1 MASAESL
8 NKWIDFIRES
18 GRAEIKIY
26 VVGNKLDLE
35 EEVDNAVRVYAK
47 DIAEKQAE
55 QYIEVSAKNATNIE
69 RLFDHIL
76 DILLTPPTKKT

>member
-1 MASAESL
+1 MGSAESL

-35 EEVDNAVRVYAK
+35 EEIDNEVRKYA
-47 DIAEKQAE
+47 Q
-55 QYIEVSAKNATNIE
+55 
-69 RLFDHIL
+69 
-76 DILLTPPTKKT
+76 